1 MLTDHDSWQPWYES
15 IQNLAGIYFV
25 WEYCD
30 PDSTKKY
37 DDQSSDSVRTG
48 LRKILER
55 IDNTVTP
62 KHRILYTGCRTP
74 REQLS
79 NLRQMVEPTTQDR
92 KDSVRR
98 TYDNLIKG
106 PSKSTG
112 INSWLED
119 WVVLVTNAHQISI
132 ENLSEHQIC
141 EGFIE
146 ASKDINPAFF
156 NQMKT
161 QAALRRQN
169 ETALE
174 KQKRTDERFR
184 DVLRLL

>member
-1 MLTDHDSWQPWYES
+1 M
-15 IQNLAGIYFV
+15 
-25 WEYCD
+25 
-30 PDSTKKY
+30 
-37 DDQSSDSVRTG
+37 
-48 LRKILER
+48 
-55 IDNTVTP
+55 
-62 KHRILYTGCRTP
+62 
-74 REQLS
+74 
-79 NLRQMVEPTTQDR
+79 
-92 KDSVRR
+92 
-98 TYDNLIKG
+98 
-106 PSKSTG
+106 
-112 INSWLED
+112 
-119 WVVLVTNAHQISI
+119 TNAHQISI